1 MFLPIDLTIHL
12 IAILCLSV
20 VYLMLCWTLHL
31 RALFGPMWRIAGNGV
46 MTLTKEAAK
55 LAKPAF
61 ILFLAIIAYSLFVA
75 MFSNLWIGLVGLI
88 LALFPL
94 PGLTSIWKT
103 RSLPAPNDPSQK
115 V

>member
-12 IAILCLSV
+12 IVILCLSII
-20 VYLMLCWTLHL
+20 YLYLCWMFHL
-31 RALFGPMWRIAGNGV
+31 RALFGPMRRIAGNGV
-46 MTLTKEAAK
+46 MTLTRQASR

-61 ILFLAIIAYSLFVA
+61 ILFLVIIAYSLFVT

-94 PGLTSIWKT
+94 PGLNSIWKT